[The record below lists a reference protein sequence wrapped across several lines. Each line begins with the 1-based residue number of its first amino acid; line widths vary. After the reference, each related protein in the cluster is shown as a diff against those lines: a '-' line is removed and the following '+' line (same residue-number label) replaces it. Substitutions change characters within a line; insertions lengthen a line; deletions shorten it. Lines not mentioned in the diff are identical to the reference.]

1 MASKH
6 FIRSIVQPVTAFVA
20 SAING
25 PIDLPVN
32 PLSFLLFRLRVTRA
46 AETAAG
52 LYTML
57 NDMVKLASN
66 VNVQLLGQNIVNGSL
81 QDVMMFN
88 AHAFGQH
95 PRVTR
100 SVSTTGAVA
109 EAVFPICFGRRTYWD
124 MECLPPVARGN
135 LRFQWTAAA
144 LPANFSAVS
153 WAVEAVELIEAAP
166 KQYLKY
172 IANTK
177 ALTATGQFDAPLP
190 IGNKIMGVLLFEPN
204 IFGTTA
210 RAFSWGQVKLL
221 VDNFEQ
227 YYPLSDWE
235 ALVGRYS
242 FDVRPDPFNVSDHT
256 HVENLAAAYAQFA
269 SSDGPQ
275 FAGKTFSPDQYAF
288 MDFDPNQDD
297 MYLLETAGHAD
308 VKLRGFADA
317 AAPNNTV
324 LWYPGEIVA
333 IQ

>member
-32 PLSFLLFRLRVTRA
+32 PLTMILLRLRVTRA

-66 VNVQLLGQNIVNGSL
+66 VNVQLLGQNIINGSL
-81 QDVMMFN
+81 QDIMFFN
-88 AHAFGQH
+88 ALAFNQY
-95 PRVTR
+95 PKVTR
-100 SVSTTGAVA
+100 SVRTTGAVA
-109 EAVFPICFGRRTYWD
+109 EAVFPICFGRRTFWD

-135 LRFQWTAAA
+135 LRFQWTATA

-166 KQYLKY
+166 KQYMKY

-177 ALTATGQFDAPLP
+177 ALTATGQFDAPIP
-190 IGNKIMGVLLFEPN
+190 IGNKIMGIMLFEPN

-235 ALVGRYS
+235 ALVGRYAL
-242 FDVRPDPFNVSDHT
+242 DVQSNPFLVSDHL
-256 HVENLAAAYAQFA
+256 HPENLAAAYAQFA
-269 SSDGPQ
+269 DTDGVE
-275 FAGKTFSPDQYAF
+275 FAGKTYSPDAYGF

-317 AAPNNTV
+317 AAPNATV

>member
-1 MASKH
+1 MSKH
-6 FIRSIVQPVTAFVA
+6 FIRSIVQPVATLNPSV
-20 SAING
+20 ING
-25 PIDLPVN
+25 PVDLPVN
-32 PLSFLLFRLRVTRA
+32 PLSFLLLRLRVTRVA
-46 AETAAG
+46 DTAAG

-57 NDMVKLASN
+57 NDIVKLVTN

-88 AHAFGQH
+88 AHVCGVH

-100 SVSTTGAVA
+100 SVNSVGAVA
-109 EAVFPICFGRRTYWD
+109 EAVFPIAFTRKLYWD
-124 MECLPPVARGN
+124 KEALPPVARGN
-135 LRFQWTAAA
+135 LRFQITAAA
-144 LPANFSAVS
+144 LPANFTTMQ
-153 WAVEAVELIEAAP
+153 WALESMELIEAAP
-166 KQYLKY
+166 VQYLKY

-190 IGNKIMGVLLFEPN
+190 IGNQIAAIMLFEPN

-242 FDVRPDPFNVSDHT
+242 FTVNPDPFQLSDHL
-256 HVENLAAAYAQFA
+256 HVENVAAAYAA
-269 SSDGPQ
+269 LVSTDGVV
-275 FAGKTFSPDQYAF
+275 FAGKTFSPDQYGLL
-288 MDFDPNQDD
+288 DFDPNQDD
-297 MYLLETAGHAD
+297 MYMLETAGHAD

-317 AAPNNTV
+317 GAPNATV
-324 LWYPGEIVA
+324 LWYPAELVK

>member
-1 MASKH
+1 MSKH
-6 FIRSIVQPVTAFVA
+6 FIRSIVQPIATITP

-32 PLSFLLFRLRVTRA
+32 PLSYLKFRVRVTRVA
-46 AETAAG
+46 DTAAG

-57 NDMVKLASN
+57 NDIVKIVTN

-81 QDVMMFN
+81 QDVMMFA
-88 AHAFGQH
+88 AHACGIH

-100 SVSTTGAVA
+100 SVNTVGAVA
-109 EAVFPICFGRRTYWD
+109 EAVFCIPFTRKLFWD
-124 MECLPPVARGN
+124 KEALPPVARGN
-135 LRFQWTAAA
+135 LRFQFTAAA
-144 LPANFSAVS
+144 LPASFTTMQ
-153 WAVEAVELIEAAP
+153 WAVESVELIEAQP
-166 KQYLKY
+166 VQYLKY

-190 IGNKIMGVLLFEPN
+190 IGNRIMGILLFEPN

-210 RAFSWGQVKLL
+210 RAFSWGSVKLL

-235 ALVGRYS
+235 ALVGRDS
-242 FDVRPDPFNVSDHT
+242 FTVNPDPFQLSDHE
-256 HVENLAAAYAQFA
+256 HVENIAAAYAPLV
-269 SSDGPQ
+269 STDGVV
-275 FAGKTFSPDQYAF
+275 FAGKTFAPDSYGF

-317 AAPNNTV
+317 AAPNATV
-324 LWYPGEIVA
+324 LWYPGELVQ

>member
-1 MASKH
+1 MPSKH
-6 FIRSIVQPVTAFVA
+6 FIKSIVQPVAAVVA
-20 SAING
+20 SAVNG

-32 PLSFLLFRLRVTRA
+32 PLTLLLFRVRFTRA

-52 LYTML
+52 LYTFI
-57 NDMVKLASN
+57 NDVVKAITN

-88 AHAFGQH
+88 AWAVNLY
-95 PRVTR
+95 PRFTR
-100 SVSTTGAVA
+100 AVVTTGAVG
-109 EAVFPICFGRRTYWD
+109 EVVFPIAFGRKAFWD
-124 MECLPPVARGN
+124 QEALPPVARGN
-135 LRFQWTAAA
+135 LRFQFTAGA
-144 LPANFSAVS
+144 LPANFTALS
-153 WAVEAVELIEAAP
+153 WAVESIELIESAP
-166 KQYLKY
+166 RQYLKY
-172 IANTK
+172 ITNTR
-177 ALTATGQFDAPLP
+177 ALTATGQFDALLP
-190 IGNKIMGVLLFEPN
+190 IGNRLMGILLFEPN

-235 ALVGRYS
+235 SMVGRHS
-242 FDVRPDPFNVSDHT
+242 FDAHALPWMVSDHT
-256 HVENLAAAYAQFA
+256 HVENLAAAYAPIV
-269 SSDGPQ
+269 STDGAQ
-275 FAGKTFSPDQYAF
+275 FAGKTYSPDAYGF

-317 AAPNNTV
+317 AAPNATV
-324 LWYPGEIVA
+324 VWLPGELVL

>member
-1 MASKH
+1 MSKH
-6 FIRSIVQPVTAFVA
+6 FIRSIVQPVATITP

-25 PIDLPVN
+25 PVDLPVN
-32 PLSFLLFRLRVTRA
+32 PLSFIKFRVRVTRA

-57 NDMVKLASN
+57 NDIVKLVTN

-81 QDVMMFN
+81 QDVMMFA
-88 AHAFGQH
+88 AHCCGVH

-100 SVSTTGAVA
+100 AVNTVGAVA
-109 EAVFPICFGRRTYWD
+109 EAEFLIPFTRKLFW
-124 MECLPPVARGN
+124 EKEALPPVARGN
-135 LRFQWTAAA
+135 LRFQFTAAA
-144 LPANFSAVS
+144 LPANFSTMQ
-153 WAVEAVELIEAAP
+153 WALESVELIEAAP
-166 KQYLKY
+166 VQYLKY

-177 ALTATGQFDAPLP
+177 ALTATGQFDAPIP
-190 IGNKIMGVLLFEPN
+190 IGNRIAGILLFEPN

-235 ALVGRYS
+235 ALVGRDS
-242 FDVRPDPFNVSDHT
+242 FVVNPDPFQLSDHEHT
-256 HVENLAAAYAQFA
+256 ENLAAAFAQFA
-269 SSDGPQ
+269 TTDGVV
-275 FAGKTFSPDQYAF
+275 FAGKTFSPDQYGY
-288 MDFDPNQDD
+288 MDFDPLVDD
-297 MYLLETAGHAD
+297 AYLLETEGHAD

-317 AAPNNTV
+317 GAPNATV
-324 LWYPGEIVA
+324 LWYPAELVK

>member
-6 FIRSIVQPVTAFVA
+6 FIRSIVQPITTITP

-32 PLSFLLFRLRVTRA
+32 PLSFIKFRVRVTRA

-52 LYTML
+52 VYTML
-57 NDMVKLASN
+57 NDIVKIVSN

-81 QDVMMFN
+81 QDVMMFVG
-88 AHAFGQH
+88 HACGVH

-100 SVSTTGAVA
+100 SVVTTGAVA
-109 EAVFPICFGRRTYWD
+109 EAEFIISFTRKLYWD
-124 MECLPPVARGN
+124 KEALPPVARGN
-135 LRFQWTAAA
+135 LRFQFTAGA
-144 LPANFSAVS
+144 LPANFSTMQ
-153 WAVEAVELIEAAP
+153 WALESLELIEAAP
-166 KQYLKY
+166 VQYLKY

-190 IGNKIMGVLLFEPN
+190 IGNRIMGILLFEPN

-235 ALVGRYS
+235 ALVGRDS
-242 FDVRPDPFNVSDHT
+242 FSVNPDPFQLSDHI
-256 HVENLAAAYAQFA
+256 HPENLAAAYAQFA
-269 SSDGPQ
+269 LTDGVE
-275 FAGKTFSPDQYAF
+275 FATKTYSPDQYGF

-297 MYLLETAGHAD
+297 QYLLETAGHAD

-317 AAPNNTV
+317 GAPNATV
-324 LWYPGEIVA
+324 LWYPGELVA

>member
-1 MASKH
+1 MSKH
-6 FIRSIVQPVTAFVA
+6 FIRSIVQPIATITP

-32 PLSFLLFRLRVTRA
+32 PLSYIKFRVRVTRVA
-46 AETAAG
+46 DTAAA

-57 NDMVKLASN
+57 NDIVKIVTN

-81 QDVMMFN
+81 QDIMMFT
-88 AHAFGQH
+88 AHCCGVH
-95 PRVTR
+95 PRFTR
-100 SVSTTGAVA
+100 AVNTVGAVA
-109 EAVFPICFGRRTYWD
+109 EADFCIPFSRKLFWD
-124 MECLPPVARGN
+124 KEALPPVARGN
-135 LRFQWTAAA
+135 LRFQFTAGA
-144 LPANFSAVS
+144 LPANFTTMQ
-153 WAVEAVELIEAAP
+153 WAVESVELIEAAP
-166 KQYLKY
+166 VQYLKY

-190 IGNKIMGVLLFEPN
+190 IGNRIAGILLFEPN

-235 ALVGRYS
+235 ALVGRDS
-242 FDVRPDPFNVSDHT
+242 FLVNPDPFQLSDHE

-269 SSDGPQ
+269 NTDGVV
-275 FAGKTFSPDQYAF
+275 FAGKTFSPDQYGY
-288 MDFDPNQDD
+288 MDFDPLVDD
-297 MYLLETAGHAD
+297 AYLLETAGHAD

-317 AAPNNTV
+317 GAPNATV
-324 LWYPGEIVA
+324 LWYPAELVQ